1 MRSAD
6 IDEIFDAF
14 RDAVTEAREIGAPVN
29 DAAITRVEDYLEDVE
44 NGDDEIDIDYLDKLT
59 KEVLGTE

>member
-14 RDAVTEAREIGAPVN
+14 RDAITESRDNGMPVN
-29 DAAITRVEDYLEDVE
+29 DAAITRAEEYLEDVE
-44 NGDDEIDIDYLDKLT
+44 NGDDDIDIDYLDKLT